1 MGGGEFERSLPM
13 AFCENCG
20 AQLSDTAKFCRS
32 CGQAAAG
39 AGAAPLPAAPAKK
52 NSSMAKWILSV
63 LVILVVLG
71 AGIGFYFL
79 HRVTRKA
86 EQITQGLPDVGDI
99 VNTPPS
105 PGSQPA
111 PAPAAAPAAPPSLDP
126 NKTVKPEDGQ
136 CALFSQEELLRV
148 LGTNFAHAA
157 PDATGCTYK
166 GDAPRE
172 YVRTE
177 ALWKGGRKLVKEK
190 STTFAALHQSMVNQH
205 YTKAEI
211 DAHAFPIVPYPGV
224 GDEAWVSNLI
234 NVVTA
239 RKGDA
244 GIVMDLRYYYDSEA
258 TTKMLVNAALA
269 RLAGDTP
276 APAAAPSQPS
286 Q

>member
-1 MGGGEFERSLPM
+1 M

-32 CGQAAAG
+32 CGQATAG
-39 AGAAPLPAAPAKK
+39 AGAAPSPAAPAKK
-52 NSSMAKWILSV
+52 NSSMAKWILGI
-63 LVILVVLG
+63 LVIMVVLG

-86 EQITQGLPDVGDI
+86 EQITQGLPDVGAI

-105 PGSQPA
+105 PESQPA
-111 PAPAAAPAAPPSLDP
+111 PAPAAPPSLDP
-126 NKTVKPEDGQ
+126 NKTVTPDDGQ
-136 CALFSQEELLRV
+136 CALFSQEELSRV
-148 LGTNFAHAA
+148 LGTNFTHAT

-172 YVRTE
+172 FVRTE

-205 YTKAEI
+205 YTKAET
-211 DAHAFPIVPYPGV
+211 DSHAFPIAPYPGV

-244 GIVMDLRYYYDSEA
+244 GIVMDLRYYYDSEP

-269 RLAGDTP
+269 RLGNDNP
-276 APAAAPSQPS
+276 ATAAAPNHPS

>member
-1 MGGGEFERSLPM
+1 
-13 AFCENCG
+13 
-20 AQLSDTAKFCRS
+20 
-32 CGQAAAG
+32 
-39 AGAAPLPAAPAKK
+39 
-52 NSSMAKWILSV
+52 MAKWILGI
-63 LVILVVLG
+63 LVILVVLGGLG

-86 EQITQGLPDVGDI
+86 EQITQGLPDVGTI
-99 VNTPPS
+99 VNAPPS
-105 PGSQPA
+105 PESQSA

-126 NKTVKPEDGQ
+126 NKTVSPVDGQ
-136 CALFSQEELLRV
+136 CALFSQEELSRV
-148 LGTNFAHAA
+148 LGTSFTHST

-172 YVRTE
+172 FVRTE
-177 ALWKGGRKLVKEK
+177 ALWKGGRKLVREK

-211 DAHAFPIVPYPGV
+211 ESHAFPIAPYAGV

-244 GIVMDLRYYYDSEA
+244 GIVMDLRYYYDSEP

-269 RLAGDTP
+269 RLADDD
-276 APAAAPSQPS
+276 AAAAAPNQPS